1 MRPSKHFGGYDDL
14 NYDKACTIL
23 GKRDTRKLCNNTYL
37 EACEG
42 YIAVRHWSTRIL
54 RFFPDGSTV
63 FSLNGY
69 WTNTTKAR
77 VRNFTNAAYIFTRK
91 GVECIG
97 SSYNE
102 PYKYFDGVRVSA
114 NGTIDSIPLIL
125 DLLINLFPN
134 DIKTMDQ
141 AISFI
146 ANMDWKNTL
155 KLWRKGDLY
164 RSFVSKYCN
173 PQHLPG
179 LMMVKYGEHFMN
191 TIQERL
197 SHGHK

>member
-1 MRPSKHFGGYDDL
+1 MRHLKRLGGNESL
-14 NYDKACTIL
+14 NYDKARTLL

-37 EACEG
+37 ETCEG

-63 FSLNGY
+63 FSLNGF
-69 WTNTTKAR
+69 WTNTTLAR
-77 VRNFTNAAYIFTRK
+77 VRHFSDAAILFRIK

-97 SSYNE
+97 AFYHD
-102 PYKYFDGVRVSA
+102 PYIYFDGVRVSA
-114 NGTIDSIPLIL
+114 NGTINSVPLIL
-125 DLLINLFPN
+125 DLLRKLFP
-134 DIKTMDQ
+134 IETMDQ
-141 AISFI
+141 AISFV

-179 LMMVKYGEHFMN
+179 LMVIKYGDQFMD
-191 TIQERL
+191 TFQERL
-197 SHGHK
+197 AA